1 MGIGRRKKTEILR
14 QSIVDFENMQV
25 LHRIDTARGIYF
37 FEESQNIPP
46 FFSPPLE
53 EGRKFNVSVKR
64 QAYGTLVGLICRATF
79 LIEPCIPMFF
89 ETQRIYRCRKI
100 FYHDFKEMY
109 LFLFYWNAACNIT

>member
-79 LIEPCIPMFF
+79 LIEPCITDVEKYFIMILKKCISSYFIG
-89 ETQRIYRCRKI
+89 TQLVILRKRS
-100 FYHDFKEMY
+100 M
-109 LFLFYWNAACNIT
+109 